1 VEHAHPTLTI
11 AIALAAGVLCQ
22 SAARH
27 MRLPGIVPLLAAGVA
42 LGPDGLGWI
51 EPRTLG
57 DGLFALVDVAVAVIL
72 FEGGLNLQVSRLRR
86 AQAPI
91 QRLIT
96 WGALVTLAGGAVA
109 ARSFLGWTW
118 ELAFLFASLVI
129 VTGPTVINPLVNQLR
144 LKPKVAT
151 LLEAEGVLIDPIGAI
166 VAVLVLEIVVAPNVD
181 SMAAGGLDL
190 LLRLGFGASMG
201 VAAGAALAW
210 LLARRTWVPEGHEN
224 IFVLAAVLLLFNGCD
239 AVITHSGILAV
250 TVAGVVV
257 GNRPSLADRDLRE
270 FKDQLTVLLI
280 GLLFVMLAA
289 DVRFDDVLRLG
300 TGGVLVVAALV
311 FVVRPLGVVLATAGS
326 DYTWSERFFIG
337 WIAPRGIVA
346 AAVAA
351 VVGASLER
359 EGMAGSTELRALVF
373 LTIACTVLL
382 AGLTAAPVGRW
393 LDVRLP
399 GRSVIAILGANAL
412 GLELARALR
421 AGDRS
426 VVFIDSNPQS
436 CRAAE
441 EAGFAVVFGN
451 AVQERTLQRARFENV
466 VATVALT
473 PNATLNGVFGSRSHQ
488 LFGVPRALL
497 ATLHPEEG
505 LVGEAIERG
514 SASLVF
520 DGPHDVERWDVRHR
534 RGDVEIERRRYR
546 EVSQPTAE
554 AGEPASTSAPAATPT
569 PTPAA
574 SATAALG
581 ERAILIALHR
591 GGSVEPFHTGIK
603 PKKGD
608 EVTVAIHTPER
619 EEAYRALEALG
630 YWEMPKMVDVEGG
643 AGRRGGEA

>member
-1 VEHAHPTLTI
+1 MEHAHPTLTI
-11 AIALAAGVLCQ
+11 ALALAAGVLCQ

-27 MRLPGIVPLLAAGVA
+27 LRVPGIVPLLAAGVA
-42 LGPDGLGWI
+42 LGPDGLGWVD
-51 EPRTLG
+51 PRALG
-57 DGLFALVDVAVAVIL
+57 DGLFAVVDVAVAVIL
-72 FEGGLNLQVSRLRR
+72 FEGGLNLQISRLRR

-91 QRLIT
+91 RRLVT
-96 WGALVTLAGGAVA
+96 WGALVTLIGGAGF
-109 ARSFLGWTW
+109 ARLILGWSW
-118 ELAFLFASLVI
+118 DLAFLFGSLVI
-129 VTGPTVINPLVNQLR
+129 VTGPTVIGPLVNQLR

-151 LLEAEGVLIDPIGAI
+151 VLEAEGVLIDPVGAI
-166 VAVLVLEIVVAPNVD
+166 VAVLVLEIVLAPNVD
-181 SMAAGGLDL
+181 SVAAGGLDL
-190 LLRLGFGASMG
+190 LFRLGFGAAMG
-201 VAAGAALAW
+201 VAAGYALAW

-239 AVITHSGILAV
+239 AIITHSGILAV

-289 DVRFDDVLRLG
+289 DVRFDDVVALG
-300 TGGVLVVAALV
+300 LGGMLVVAALV
-311 FVVRPLGVVLATAGS
+311 LVVRPMGVAIATAGS
-326 DYTWSERFFIG
+326 DYTLRERAFVA

-346 AAVAA
+346 AAIAS

-359 EGMAGSTELRALVF
+359 DGADGSVELRAMVF
-373 LTIACTVLL
+373 LTIACTVVL

-393 LDVRLP
+393 LGVRLP
-399 GRSVIAILGANAL
+399 GRNVIAILGANAL
-412 GLELARALR
+412 GLVLARALR
-421 AGDRS
+421 DGGRS

-441 EAGFAVVFGN
+441 EAGFNVVYGN

-473 PNATLNGVFGSRSHQ
+473 PNPTLNGVFGTRSRE

-497 ATLHPEEG
+497 ATLNPEEG
-505 LVGEAIERG
+505 LVAEAIERG

-520 DGPHDVERWDVRHR
+520 DGPHDVERWDVRYR
-534 RGDVEIERRRYR
+534 RGDVEIEQRRYR
-546 EVSQPTAE
+546 EPAKE
-554 AGEPASTSAPAATPT
+554 AGDDDGTEALASVGM
-569 PTPAA
+569 
-574 SATAALG
+574 G
-581 ERAILIALHR
+581 ERAILIALLR
-591 GGSVEPFHTGIK
+591 GGVTEPFHSGIV

-619 EEAYRALEALG
+619 EEAYRALEARG
-630 YWEMPKMVDVEGG
+630 YWELPQMLDEDPDG
-643 AGRRGGEA
+643 AAGDETASGATT